1 MSATTASMRAVA
13 NAQSSI
19 AGALATAPSSIAPS
33 TISTQPS
40 SMPQSVP
47 SAPASLELAAHQP
60 SPVDLLRATHHIVDS
75 ELKPLTIT
83 IDREGLY
90 PKSVMHSLGAA
101 GAFRAHLA
109 SARADGLHE
118 MGTAIQCMAAVS
130 QECLSTGFAVWCQD
144 TCAWYLQMAANP
156 EVRER
161 WLPQLARG
169 EVLGGTGM
177 SNTMKAYSSIED
189 LRLQGRRVPG
199 GYIVNGN
206 LPWVSNLGEDH
217 VFGTLFT
224 LDGATKRTVMAL
236 IDCRSPGFT
245 LRRSAHFTALEG
257 TQTFACL
264 FDNVFVPDT
273 NVIDEDG
280 AGFLQRAR
288 AGIVLLQF
296 GMGIGNIQGCID
308 VARAAEPLLGHVNQ
322 YLDDRPD
329 ELQQQLDDSVEAVL
343 ALAEDPYDTDPEI
356 FREILALRL
365 AASELALRA
374 SQSAML
380 HTGAKGYLSSA
391 PAQRKLRE
399 SYFVAIVTPAIKH
412 LRKELAAMDAYC

>member
-1 MSATTASMRAVA
+1 MADTAL
-13 NAQSSI
+13 N
-19 AGALATAPSSIAPS
+19 GEP
-33 TISTQPS
+33 QPT
-40 SMPQSVP
+40 
-47 SAPASLELAAHQP
+47 
-60 SPVDLLRATHHIVDS
+60 PVDLLARVNRIVEAD
-75 ELKPLTIT
+75 LKPLTVA

-90 PKSVMHSLGAA
+90 PKSVLQGLGAV

-109 SARADGLHE
+109 SARADRLHD
-118 MGTAIQCMAAVS
+118 MGTAIQSMAAVS

-144 TCAWYLQMAANP
+144 TCAWYLQMAANA
-156 EVRER
+156 EVRDR
-161 WLPQLARG
+161 WLPRLASG

-177 SNTMKAYSSIED
+177 SNTMKAYSQIED
-189 LRLQGRRVPG
+189 LRLRGRRVPG

-224 LDGATKRTVMAL
+224 LDGNTKRTVMAL
-236 IDCRSPGFT
+236 IDCQSPGFT

-264 FDNVFVPDT
+264 FENVFVPDAH
-273 NVIDEDG
+273 VIDEDG
-280 AGFLQRAR
+280 AGFLRRAR

-308 VARAAEPLLGHVNQ
+308 VSRSAEPLLGHVNR

-329 ELQQQLDDSVEAVL
+329 ELQPLLDDTVEAVL
-343 ALAEDPYDTDPEI
+343 ALAEDPYESDPDI

-380 HTGAKGYLSSA
+380 HTGAKGYLSAA

-412 LRKELAAMDAYC
+412 LRKELSAMNAFC